1 MRIDWRAGS
10 AREARRA
17 ETDSCG
23 INLVFANSSFRDV
36 GIGVEN
42 DPIIGVE
49 NDPNRWMPMPGS
61 GQVVAGNFSEAELE
75 WLIKKERR
83 SKVQARR

>member
-36 GIGVEN
+36 GIRVK
-42 DPIIGVE
+42 